1 MTGRSIVAAVLVAG
15 ACLAGCTSGG
25 TTQVGAGSAG
35 GDATA
40 SARTDTL
47 WANRTDYTGDNSK
60 VIGLVREAGFGPT
73 GSYTI
78 SLGTS
83 SRPYAL
89 TVTLDEPEKPAD
101 ATDFTTPATVLLGTV
116 GNLDEVYVVDGADEW
131 SLTAAQAT
139 TALGYDVKR
148 LGTDRDT
155 LRAYVAAAED

>member
-1 MTGRSIVAAVLVAG
+1 MTGRSTVAAVLVAG

-35 GDATA
+35 GDASA

-47 WANRTDYTGDNSK
+47 WANRTDYTGQRQLRRSRAR
-60 VIGLVREAGFGPT
+60 GRLGPT

-89 TVTLDEPEKPAD
+89 TVTLDEPGKPAD

-116 GNLDEVYVVDGADEW
+116 GNLDEVHVVDGADEW

-148 LGTDRDT
+148 LGADRDA